1 MGEKKNNNLLGESK
15 MKKLIS
21 RDAVTIYIVIAFY
34 AVYSAMI
41 YSGSASRQMLN
52 MVITLS
58 CYILLS
64 VSLNLVVGFLGE
76 LSLGHAAFMSVGA

>member
-41 YSGSASRQMLN
+41 YSGSAS
-52 MVITLS
+52 
-58 CYILLS
+58 
-64 VSLNLVVGFLGE
+64 
-76 LSLGHAAFMSVGA
+76 